1 MRQSLALREQMR
13 DAIQAEIAQRTQ
25 THQARVAA
33 LKMARA
39 NLLAIGAAAPPK
51 PLALL
56 AHGDSW
62 FDYPLDG
69 NGISLRSTDIIAQL
83 ESMGTINPLIQNV
96 SHYGDATTAE
106 MAWPK
111 QQRLIDSL
119 NDPSNW
125 IDGGR
130 PDAILFSGGG
140 NDIAGDQFCIFLD
153 NAVPGAPGLDANRF
167 TKALGMVEAAYLD
180 LFSLRDTH
188 ARGVPI
194 YGHCYDY
201 PVPNGT
207 HPACAGPWLQPSL
220 SYCGW
225 NVAQGTEIVKSALDA
240 FKAMLLRLAN
250 DPANRFTLIDTQGIL
265 QPPDWANELHPYP
278 NGFKMLAGKFIDALR
293 LDFPGRI

>member
-25 THQARVAA
+25 THQARVAG
-33 LKMARA
+33 LKAARA

-62 FDYPLDG
+62 FD
-69 NGISLRSTDIIAQL
+69 
-83 ESMGTINPLIQNV
+83 
-96 SHYGDATTAE
+96 
-106 MAWPK
+106 
-111 QQRLIDSL
+111 
-119 NDPSNW
+119 
-125 IDGGR
+125 
-130 PDAILFSGGG
+130 
-140 NDIAGDQFCIFLD
+140 
-153 NAVPGAPGLDANRF
+153 ANRF
-167 TKALGMVEAAYLD
+167 TKALGMVEVAYLD

-220 SYCGW
+220 SYRGW

-265 QPPDWANELHPYP
+265 QPLDWANELHPYP
-278 NGFKMLAGKFIDALR
+278 NGFKMLAGKFIDALK